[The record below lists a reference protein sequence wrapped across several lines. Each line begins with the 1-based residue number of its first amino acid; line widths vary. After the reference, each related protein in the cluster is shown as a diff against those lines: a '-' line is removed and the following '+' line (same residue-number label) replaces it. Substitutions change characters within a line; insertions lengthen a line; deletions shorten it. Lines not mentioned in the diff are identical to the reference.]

1 VRFRNGNQQEKIERD
16 PLERDRDGSIVHDAN
31 PGVARADADLTLVIH
46 LAELEANR
54 DERKDGLDDAVLE
67 YAPLEGEVAVW
78 V

>member
-1 VRFRNGNQQEKIERD
+1 VRFRNGNQQEKRERD
-16 PLERDRDGSIVHDAN
+16 PLERDRDGRIVHDAN